1 MSKELLTQFFV
12 FANSLY
18 QSASPGK
25 EVMRIEDVVNVHSLE
40 YQGDYGLEY
49 ELKPGVEETPELAE
63 ILKNA
68 ALEAGFHHVKKM

>member
-18 QSASPGK
+18 QSASPG
-25 EVMRIEDVVNVHSLE
+25 ERIEDVVNVHSLE

-49 ELKPGVEETPELAE
+49 ELKPGVEESPELAE
-63 ILKNA
+63 IIKNA